1 MFTYQDEL
9 VMPELPLDAKNLT
22 VDMLLGDYKKKP
34 RQLHMPYLLEITHL
48 MMNRRKLSSIIQVDT
63 ENQIKPLLSQYC
75 PNLSHIF
82 LQENYLTFVGAP
94 AFKNL
99 KNIVQINLFKNM
111 IVKMDCFD
119 DCVKL

>member
-1 MFTYQDEL
+1 
-9 VMPELPLDAKNLT
+9 MPELPLDAKNLT

-34 RQLHMPYLLEITHL
+34 RQLHTPYLLEITHL

-82 LQENYLTFVGAP
+82 L
-94 AFKNL
+94 
-99 KNIVQINLFKNM
+99 
-111 IVKMDCFD
+111 
-119 DCVKL
+119 

>member
-1 MFTYQDEL
+1 
-9 VMPELPLDAKNLT
+9 MPDLPSDARNLT

-48 MMNRRKLSSIIQVDT
+48 MMNRRKLSSVIQVDT
-63 ENQIKPLLSQYC
+63 ENQIQPFLSQYC
-75 PNLSHIF
+75 PNLTHIY

-99 KNIVQINLFKNM
+99 KNIVQINLFNNM
-111 IVKMDCFD
+111 IMKMDCFD